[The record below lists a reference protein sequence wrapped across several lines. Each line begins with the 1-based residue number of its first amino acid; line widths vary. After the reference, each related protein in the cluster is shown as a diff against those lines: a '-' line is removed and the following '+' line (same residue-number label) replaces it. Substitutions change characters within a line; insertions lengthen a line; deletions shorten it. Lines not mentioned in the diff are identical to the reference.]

1 MGLWRRLGQFYPV
14 WLELFLLGLI
24 AFSLWY
30 PVVHYPEMPLR
41 IPTHFGAS
49 GLPDAWSNKN
59 LGALLLLPLLSAV
72 AYANLT
78 FLSCW
83 MALVDDPKKTINAPK
98 QQLARMSAER
108 AELIRRLSLVF
119 LFVVKAVLVGML
131 AYLSYGQTRVALGE
145 WRGLGW
151 LMWVFFAAL
160 MGVSAAFTWQ
170 LLRLVY
176 RPEK

>member
-1 MGLWRRLGQFYPV
+1 
-14 WLELFLLGLI
+14 
-24 AFSLWY
+24 
-30 PVVHYPEMPLR
+30 
-41 IPTHFGAS
+41 
-49 GLPDAWSNKN
+49 
-59 LGALLLLPLLSAV
+59 
-72 AYANLT
+72 
-78 FLSCW
+78 
-83 MALVDDPKKTINAPK
+83 MALVDDPKKTINASK

-119 LFVVKAVLVGML
+119 LFVVKAVLVGMF
-131 AYLSYGQTRVALGE
+131 AYLSYGQTKVALGE

-151 LMWVFFAAL
+151 PMWVFFAAL